1 MLLRIFETLVLPDGS
16 DANTA
21 VTLNA
26 ILTYS
31 ANWFL
36 ENSFLRNIF

>member
-21 VTLNA
+21 VITNL
-26 ILTYS
+26 LRKLVS
-31 ANWFL
+31 GKFL
-36 ENSFLRNIF
+36 SS